1 MSFCKFV
8 FVSRT
13 TPPSLISFQLNLCDN
28 DIRYALQRCCV
39 PQVSDM
45 AWKQAQFGLSKG
57 GLGLRC
63 LVRHSSAAF
72 VSSYLRVFK
81 EASAKDVY
89 LTESLQSLLD
99 VLDSSS
105 SLEDFS
111 RPLLDKPPSQRQLS
125 LKIDARD
132 YASFASQLSF
142 VDQLRV
148 TACAAPRASAW
159 LQAIPSC
166 GPVIDMSLRHE
177 LMSVALQHRLG
188 LTLSQPGEKCPLCDF
203 VLDPHGHHHI
213 TCARGGFLTTR
224 HNRIRDTLF
233 RVLSLAGMSPSLEKG
248 ADALDLTRPA
258 DILVPNWSMGKAGAF
273 DITVVSPLTSENLS
287 SSGAGDHNAV
297 EKAATLKHKQNDA
310 KCEESGWVCVPL
322 AVNSYGQ
329 WCDEAHEAFSTI
341 CDSLASRMS
350 VSFQVAQSYL
360 YNSLGIV
367 LARQNAVAIRSRL
380 VRCEAGAR
388 EMRQQS
394 VSGHPF

>member
-1 MSFCKFV
+1 
-8 FVSRT
+8 
-13 TPPSLISFQLNLCDN
+13 
-28 DIRYALQRCCV
+28 
-39 PQVSDM
+39 
-45 AWKQAQFGLSKG
+45 
-57 GLGLRC
+57 
-63 LVRHSSAAF
+63 
-72 VSSYLRVFK
+72 
-81 EASAKDVY
+81 
-89 LTESLQSLLD
+89 
-99 VLDSSS
+99 
-105 SLEDFS
+105 
-111 RPLLDKPPSQRQLS
+111 
-125 LKIDARD
+125 
-132 YASFASQLSF
+132 
-142 VDQLRV
+142 V

-177 LMSVALQHRLG
+177 LMSVALQPRLG

-394 VSGHPF
+394 VSSHPF